1 MEPNK
6 KYFFEKSTL
15 LVILHNCNIKCRQ
28 NIRNSSIEFY
38 CNVLKK
44 GALLIS
50 TSGQLDFIFYVDI
63 LLAVSLNGTKRVQNG
78 CSKTSRKA
86 DTHQQPEN
94 VDYAKLN
101 KYLQVLNVLYS
112 NAARWM
118 EGLRFDWMKN

>member
-6 KYFFEKSTL
+6 KYF
-15 LVILHNCNIKCRQ
+15 

-44 GALLIS
+44 GVLLIS

-78 CSKTSRKA
+78 CSKTSRKT

-101 KYLQVLNVLYS
+101 KYS

-118 EGLRFDWMKN
+118 QGLRFDWMKN

>member
-6 KYFFEKSTL
+6 KYFFEKLTL

-44 GALLIS
+44 GDLPIS

-63 LLAVSLNGTKRVQNG
+63 LLAVSVRLEFVADLSG
-78 CSKTSRKA
+78 TSRKA

-94 VDYAKLN
+94 VDNAKLN

-118 EGLRFDWMKN
+118 EGLRFDWIKN